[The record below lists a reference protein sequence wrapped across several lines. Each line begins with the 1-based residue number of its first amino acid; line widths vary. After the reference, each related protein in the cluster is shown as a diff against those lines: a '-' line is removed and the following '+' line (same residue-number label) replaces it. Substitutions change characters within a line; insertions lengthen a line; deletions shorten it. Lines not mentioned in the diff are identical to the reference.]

1 MITCNNTQCKHC
13 IDNTCTHHN
22 IKISDMGTCLT
33 YHPDTYIG
41 KCTSCK
47 NFCTVKYN
55 DNKIY
60 NHNLMFYVLTGFDRN
75 NKYDKDFFN
84 YDFYSLLK
92 RIELLLI
99 NIIVQFL
106 RIL

>member
-33 YHPDTYIG
+33 YQPDTYIG

-60 NHNLMFYVLTGFDRN
+60 RQHCKLGNMPNNYTNNDCWERN
-75 NKYDKDFFN
+75 
-84 YDFYSLLK
+84 
-92 RIELLLI
+92 
-99 NIIVQFL
+99 
-106 RIL
+106 